1 MKVRKK
7 IIYTLIA
14 VAFVLS
20 ALEVAARLVLPALRT
35 ASVPGWMISQ
45 HLRNGGL
52 RYDPDL
58 YWYWPELPL
67 KDLEINEFGFRRS
80 KPMTREKPAGVVRVV
95 TLGDSQTMGVFH
107 PQSRSLSGVAEA
119 RLGKG
124 WEILN
129 AAVPGF
135 RSLNIYR
142 LLQRR
147 IEAFSPD
154 IVLIDCMAY
163 DSTRDDGPIQEV
175 PLGTSA
181 FMSLAWNS
189 RLLYGLR
196 HLTAWARRR
205 SITVAAPK
213 ETEFAYE
220 GAGNHDLIKAWGE
233 RKGIKV
239 IFMDYP
245 FMSEQGKLVCLAPP
259 RLLPPGAQVFAACE
273 ALKRSGKKVADLFHE
288 NNHFTALGNR
298 LVGEA
303 LARHLRGL

>member
-1 MKVRKK
+1 MKARKK

-14 VAFVLS
+14 LAFVLS

-35 ASVPGWMISQ
+35 ASVPGWMVSQ

-58 YWYWPELPL
+58 YWYWPDLPL

-80 KPMTREKPAGVVRVV
+80 KPMTLEKPAGVTRVV

-107 PQSRSLSGVAEA
+107 PQSQSLSGVAETN
-119 RLGKG
+119 LGQG
-124 WEILN
+124 WELLN
-129 AAVPGF
+129 AAVPGY

-154 IVLIDCMAY
+154 ILLIDCMAY
-163 DSTRDDGPIQEV
+163 DSTRDDGPIQKL
-175 PLGTSA
+175 PFGSSA

-196 HLTAWARRR
+196 HLAAWMRRKN
-205 SITVAAPK
+205 ITVAAPQQ
-213 ETEFAYE
+213 TDFAYE

-233 RKGIKV
+233 RKGMKV

-245 FMSEQGKLVCLAPP
+245 FMNEQGKLVCLAPP
-259 RLLPPGAQVFAACE
+259 RLMPAGAKVFGACQ
-273 ALKRSGKKVADLFHE
+273 ALKRSGHKVTDLFHE
-288 NNHFTALGNR
+288 NNHLTVLGNR

-303 LARHLRGL
+303 LAAYLRKL